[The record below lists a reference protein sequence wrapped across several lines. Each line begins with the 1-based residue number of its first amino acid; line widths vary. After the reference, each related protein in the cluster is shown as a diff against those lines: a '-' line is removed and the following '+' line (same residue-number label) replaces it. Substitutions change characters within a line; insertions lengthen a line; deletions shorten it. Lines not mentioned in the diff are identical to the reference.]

1 MATWTVYSILL
12 DSRQE
17 LESGIDDDFSQPG
30 IQHSRIFHS
39 RQYYRFRLVYS
50 MTMAQFDALLAT
62 YAANPRTEFTDF
74 QYHAVSPIVTY
85 TVKFLA
91 PPEITEN
98 NGLSRF
104 FVEVNLRGY
113 RN

>member
-1 MATWTVYSILL
+1 MANYPSYDILL

-39 RQYYRFRLVYS
+39 RQYYRFRLKHS
-50 MTMAQFDALLAT
+50 LTTTQFNSFLVT
-62 YAANPRTEFTDF
+62 YAAGPRDEYTLT
-74 QYHAVSPIVTY
+74 YYSSPAVTY

-98 NGLSRF
+98 IGLGRV
-104 FVEVNLRGY
+104 FVEAILRGY

>member
-1 MATWTVYSILL
+1 MADYPYTAHLL

-39 RQYYRFRLVYS
+39 RQYYRFKVIHSL
-50 MTMAQFDALLAT
+50 TLAQFNSLLAT
-62 YAANPRTEFTDF
+62 YAAGPRDEYTF
-74 QYHAVSPIVTY
+74 QYHSTSPQTTY

-91 PPEITEN
+91 PPEIVEN
-98 NGLSRF
+98 IGLSRF
-104 FVEVNLRGY
+104 FVESNLRGY